1 MRLARHPEP
10 ALLRRSGT
18 RLFGSASGASRLP
31 LRRCAVLTRPARSR
45 ELAITGATMRS
56 DARIHGHDLPVVFA
70 SPILGFLSLQVRPSI
85 LRFQLTS
92 DQTVQHV
99 EVLGGQLECRVRFQD
114 TGDERWVRHSNL
126 ALTLNGVHNL
136 I

>member
-1 MRLARHPEP
+1 
-10 ALLRRSGT
+10 
-18 RLFGSASGASRLP
+18 
-31 LRRCAVLTRPARSR
+31 
-45 ELAITGATMRS
+45 MRS

-70 SPILGFLSLQVRPSI
+70 SPILGFLSLQVRSSN

-99 EVLGGQLECRVRFQD
+99 EVLGGQLECRVRLQD

-126 ALTLNGVHNL
+126 AFTLNGVDDL